1 MMSGIG
7 FMGEGFSGVVT
18 AESVVEGDVVGGLPD
33 VSGFVWALGAGLD
46 KAFSFLSLFN
56 FLCLLLGLFGPFRLE
71 CLTTESI
78 SGRVDSNIRFLFPV
92 MFPFTIRAMHD
103 PFVSFRIDMVD
114 SPSVLK
120 PVFANEVSS
129 LESMFLVSRTL
140 KNC

>member
-18 AESVVEGDVVGGLPD
+18 AESVVEGDVVGGLSG
-33 VSGFVWALGAGLD
+33 VSGFVWALGAELD
-46 KAFSFLSLFN
+46 KAFAFLSLFN
-56 FLCLLLGLFGPFRLE
+56 FLCLLLGLFGPFRFE
-71 CLTTESI
+71 CLTIESI

-92 MFPFTIRAMHD
+92 MGPFTIRAMHD

-114 SPSVLK
+114 SPSVSK
-120 PVFANEVSS
+120 PVFANEASS

>member
-1 MMSGIG
+1 MSGIG

-18 AESVVEGDVVGGLPD
+18 AESVVEGDVVGGLSG

-56 FLCLLLGLFGPFRLE
+56 FLCLLLGLFGPFRFE
-71 CLTTESI
+71 CLTIESI

-92 MFPFTIRAMHD
+92 MGPFTIRAMHD

-114 SPSVLK
+114 SPSVSK